1 MRKARGVVVAVA
13 GPSASGKSTVVD
25 AAARRYGWV
34 PLDEAYYRLPRRP
47 RLTWSSERELRRL
60 ELRLL
65 AEEARRF
72 VEARSW
78 AARGRTVVVDTP
90 FLDPVAY
97 TAGLF
102 RIGLARRGTLDAVL
116 SRARALA
123 EHGRLGVP
131 DLTVALSVPAATR
144 RERAARDPLRHPARL
159 RARHEAVGRAE
170 AVVAVPCLRRAAPGR
185 VRALRAVGSAGSV
198 AARLRAAVAGTSPLG
213 DPCSVA
219 LRALEALRRRTGPRR
234 PPPAR
239 GNLKKGTL
247 PPRRPR

>member
-1 MRKARGVVVAVA
+1 MPNARAVIVAVA

-25 AAARRYGWV
+25 AAARRYDWV
-34 PLDEAYYRLPRRP
+34 SLDEAYYRLPRRP
-47 RLTWSSERELRRL
+47 RLIWSSERELCRL

-65 AEEARRF
+65 GEEARRF

-102 RIGLARRGTLDAVL
+102 QLGLARWATLDAVL

-123 EHGRLGVP
+123 EHRRLGVA
-131 DLTVALSVPAATR
+131 DLTVVLAVPVATR
-144 RERAARDPLRHPARL
+144 RARAARDPLRHPEQL

-170 AVVAVPCLRRAAPGR
+170 AVVALPCLRLAAPGR
-185 VRALRAVGSAGSV
+185 VRALRAVGPAGSI
-198 AARLRAAVAGTSPLG
+198 AARLRAAVAGTSPLR
-213 DPCSVA
+213 DPCAAA
-219 LRALEALRRRTGPRR
+219 LRALEALRRRAGRRR
-234 PPPAR
+234 PPAAR

-247 PPRRPR
+247 PPQRPR